1 MGIITP
7 QFSQALLAQ
16 FLGVAMQSQE
26 KITLS
31 TLKSKKNI
39 TPNVGK
45 NPSKITAITAYD
57 ALFSRIF
64 DGIVDVILVGD
75 SLNMSF
81 NGKEDTTSL
90 TLNQIIYHT
99 KAVLKHT
106 KYSFVIADM
115 PFGSYECEKSALKN
129 ALKIIKQTGVQ
140 ALKLEVPLHKLNII
154 KALINEGIPVMA
166 HIGLMPQFVKFDG
179 GYKIKGKDS
188 TQSAYLLESALAFE
202 EAGVFGLL
210 LEGII
215 SSVAKDISS
224 KVKIPTIGIGS
235 GVDCDGQ
242 ILVWSD
248 AFGLFS
254 EFKPKFVRTYLNGA
268 EIFKQA
274 LQQYVKDI
282 KNGDFPNEK
291 ESY

>member
-1 MGIITP
+1 
-7 QFSQALLAQ
+7 
-16 FLGVAMQSQE
+16 MQ
-26 KITLS
+26 KISLT
-31 TLKSKKNI
+31 TLKSQKNI
-39 TPNVGK
+39 PPHIGK

-57 ALFSRIF
+57 ALFAQIF

-90 TLNQIIYHT
+90 SVEKMIYHT
-99 KAVLKHT
+99 NAVLSRT
-106 KYSFVIADM
+106 KQSFVIADM
-115 PFGSYECEKSALKN
+115 PFGSYDSKKSALKN
-129 ALKIIKQTGVQ
+129 AIKIIKQTGVQ
-140 ALKLEVPLHKLNII
+140 ALKLEVPLHKLDII
-154 KALINEGIPVMA
+154 KALVNEGIPIMA
-166 HIGLMPQFVKFDG
+166 HIGLMPQFVKFEG
-179 GYKIKGKDS
+179 GYKIKGKNDA
-188 TQSAYLLESALAFE
+188 QSAYLLESALAFE

-215 SSVAKDISS
+215 SSVAKKISS
-224 KVKIPTIGIGS
+224 SVKIPTIGIGS

-254 EFKPKFVRTYLNGA
+254 EFKPTFVRQYLDGA
-268 EIFKQA
+268 GFFKKA
-274 LQQYVKDI
+274 LQKYATDV

>member
-1 MGIITP
+1 
-7 QFSQALLAQ
+7 
-16 FLGVAMQSQE
+16 MQ
-26 KITLS
+26 KISLT

-39 TPNVGK
+39 PPNIGK

-57 ALFSRIF
+57 ALFAQIF

-81 NGKEDTTSL
+81 NGKEDTTGL
-90 TLNQIIYHT
+90 TVDEMIYHT
-99 KAVLKHT
+99 KAVLSRT
-106 KYSFVIADM
+106 KQSFVIADM
-115 PFGSYECEKSALKN
+115 PFGSYESEKSALKN
-129 ALKIIKQTGVQ
+129 AIKIIKQTGVQ
-140 ALKLEVPLHKLNII
+140 ALKLEVPLTKLKII
-154 KALINEGIPVMA
+154 KALVNEGIPIMA
-166 HIGLMPQFVKFDG
+166 HIGLMPQFVKFEG
-179 GYKIKGKDS
+179 GYKIKGKDNA
-188 TQSAYLLESALAFE
+188 QSKYLLESALAFE

-215 SSVAKDISS
+215 SSVAKEISS

-254 EFKPKFVRTYLNGA
+254 EFKPKFVRQYLDGVG
-268 EIFKQA
+268 IFRKA
-274 LQQYVKDI
+274 LQQYATDV
-282 KNGDFPNEK
+282 KNGDFPNAQER
-291 ESY
+291 Y